1 MAIQGKQARAIVAG
15 VAVLALAACTQ
26 GNQRFGGNSAAL
38 SSQPSSLEP
47 QPAPNVDS
55 GPLEPSQPTPPDPAE
70 NLDSQGLPGDG
81 TDVAAVDD
89 TGVDPSATNIDTPD
103 RNPPNLASTAASAAR
118 PVSREALIAAW
129 TVASGAT
136 NCQIFLALTRWQGG
150 FRAAQRG
157 CSGSDIS
164 GVQSWD
170 VKDNRV
176 VLNDGNG
183 TQVATLSKT
192 GDEAFSGS
200 TQGGGGIS
208 FSR

>member
-1 MAIQGKQARAIVAG
+1 M
-15 VAVLALAACTQ
+15 VLALAACTQ
-26 GNQRFGGNSAAL
+26 SNQRVSGGSSAL
-38 SSQPSSLEP
+38 SQPSSL
-47 QPAPNVDS
+47 QPAPAPDVAS
-55 GPLEPSQPTPPDPAE
+55 GPLEPSQPTPPEPTQA
-70 NLDSQGLPGDG
+70 
-81 TDVAAVDD
+81 TDADTEVAVVDD
-89 TGVDPSATNIDTPD
+89 TGADPAATNIDTPD
-103 RNPPNLASTAASAAR
+103 SNPPDLANTATAAAR
-118 PVSREALIAAW
+118 PVSREALIGAW
-129 TVASGAT
+129 TVASGST

-157 CSGSDIS
+157 CSGSTIA

-183 TQVATLSKT
+183 TQVASLAKT

-200 TQGGGGIS
+200 TQGGSGIS